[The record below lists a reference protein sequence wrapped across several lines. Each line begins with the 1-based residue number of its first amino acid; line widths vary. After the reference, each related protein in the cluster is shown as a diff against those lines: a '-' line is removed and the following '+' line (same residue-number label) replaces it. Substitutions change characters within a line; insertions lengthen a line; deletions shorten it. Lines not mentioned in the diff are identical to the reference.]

1 MKEHIWMSK
10 LKAMNNKENK
20 WSNSKRSCRYLV
32 FQKLFRN
39 KTHTC
44 NSSNYFQI
52 SWGSM
57 TLCYPC
63 CSMQVYACLWN
74 VVSCPLLLKVLRH
87 ISTLVDQHC
96 GSEHWVRSTCTC
108 ITQHVWDHT
117 RNENSSLL
125 LMYMY
130 SVS

>member
-1 MKEHIWMSK
+1 MSK

-20 WSNSKRSCRYLV
+20 WSNSKRSCRYLD

-44 NSSNYFQI
+44 NSSNCFKV

-57 TLCYPC
+57 TLWYPC
-63 CSMQVYACLWN
+63 CSMQVYACLWH

-87 ISTLVDQHC
+87 TSTLVDQHC
-96 GSEHWVRSTCTC
+96 GSEHYYTTCLG
-108 ITQHVWDHT
+108 
-117 RNENSSLL
+117 S
-125 LMYMY
+125 YM
-130 SVS
+130 